1 MLNNVR
7 ISTKLATGI
16 IALSLFGLLSGVV
29 GIYVL
34 TKIEAGLNQITDY
47 AAPLVETTDDLI
59 FSIAES
65 HKVSVEIL
73 ADEETADILVRQQ
86 EFDAAVES
94 FNENYAYLDE
104 LIVDPQMQSA
114 LEATAVTRNNFLGAV
129 DRMLQAHTLEL
140 AEEAEARFLANR
152 FERHGDELIARL
164 EAFAAANE
172 LEMQNAEDEGDR
184 LVSTGTATAR
194 QVNDLLGL
202 VFEQD
207 YPAVEAAKNLEI
219 IVEQLEGAA
228 LRYLSIEA
236 PDQLEAVRDEFQM
249 IAGLAGPYFETLL
262 QLAETDQERDEV
274 SQIQAMFVDWID
286 RAQQP
291 EQVFDTH
298 NDMLA
303 AELEADVVAELV
315 DDLADQLVGELNAIA
330 SQGDAISSGMDEQ
343 AAAQVQSA
351 FLAVGTLSLVI
362 LAVST
367 VLFILVRQ
375 TITAPLLKMITAMN
389 GLAKGDMSVSVSDQ
403 HREDEI
409 GQLNAAFN
417 VFYNQAL
424 EKAEL
429 LRQQD
434 EAKAQAERDRKQAL
448 LEFVNQ
454 FETAVGG
461 VVDSVSSASQELQV
475 SAHTMTDIS
484 KQTSERSGVVARAS
498 EEASTNVQ
506 TVASAAEEISASV
519 SEIGRQA
526 SDSSSKAKEAENEA
540 QQTVAKVKTLSE
552 AARRIG
558 DVVTLIQDIA
568 EQTNLLALNATIEA
582 ARAGEAG
589 KGFAVV
595 ASEVKNLASQT
606 AKATADISA
615 QITEIQ
621 EATET
626 SATAITEISDSIQEL
641 SSFSTAIASAVDQQ
655 AAATQEIAS
664 NVHLAAQ
671 ATQDVSS
678 NIASVSSSAEES
690 QSSASGVLGAAG
702 ELAQQ
707 AEQLKTEVTSFVA
720 KVKAA

>member
-1 MLNNVR
+1 MLNNIR

-29 GIYVL
+29 GIFVL

-59 FSIAES
+59 YSIAES
-65 HKVSVEIL
+65 HKVAVEIL

-94 FNENYAYLDE
+94 FNENYAYLDD

-114 LEATAVTRNNFLGAV
+114 LEAAAVTRNNFLGAV
-129 DRMLQAHTLEL
+129 DTMLQAHTLEL
-140 AEEAEARFLANR
+140 AEEAEARFLAVQ
-152 FERHGDELIARL
+152 FDEHGDELIVRL
-164 EAFAAANE
+164 EAFASANE
-172 LEMQNAEDEGDR
+172 LEMQNAKDEGDR
-184 LVSTGTATAR
+184 LVSSGTATAR

-202 VFEQD
+202 VFGQD
-207 YPAVEAAKNLEI
+207 YPSVEAAKNLQI
-219 IVEQLEGAA
+219 AIEQLEGAA
-228 LRYLSIEA
+228 TRYLSIEGTA
-236 PDQLEAVRDEFQM
+236 ELDPVRLDFEM
-249 IAGLAGPYFETLL
+249 IAEGAGPYFETLL
-262 QLAETDQERDEV
+262 QLAETDQERDE
-274 SQIQAMFVDWID
+274 IAETQAMFVDWTD

-303 AELEADVVAELV
+303 AEHEADVAAELV

-330 SQGDAISSGMDEQ
+330 SRGDAISSGMDEQ
-343 AAAQVQSA
+343 AAEQVQSA
-351 FLAVGTLSLVI
+351 FIAVGALSLVI

-375 TITAPLLKMITAMN
+375 TITAPLLKMISAMN
-389 GLAKGDMSVSVSDQ
+389 GLAKGDMNVSVSDK

-409 GQLNAAFN
+409 GQLNTAFN

-424 EKAEL
+424 EKAEM

-434 EAKAQAERDRKQAL
+434 ETKAQAERDRKQSL

-454 FETAVGG
+454 FEAAVGG

-484 KQTSERSGVVARAS
+484 KQTSERSGIVATAS

-506 TVASAAEEISASV
+506 TVAAAAEEISASV

-526 SDSSSKAKEAENEA
+526 SDSSSKAKEAESEA
-540 QQTVAKVKTLSE
+540 QLTVAKVKTLSE

-606 AKATADISA
+606 AKATADIST

-621 EATET
+621 DATET
-626 SATAITEISDSIQEL
+626 SATAITGISGSIQEL
-641 SSFSTAIASAVDQQ
+641 SAYSTAIASAVDQQ

-707 AEQLKTEVTSFVA
+707 AEQLKAEVSSFVA

>member
-1 MLNNVR
+1 MLNNIR

-29 GIYVL
+29 GIFVL

-59 FSIAES
+59 YSIAES
-65 HKVSVEIL
+65 HKVAVEIL

-94 FNENYAYLDE
+94 FNENYAYLDD

-114 LEATAVTRNNFLGAV
+114 LEAAAVTRNNFLGAV
-129 DRMLQAHTLEL
+129 DTMLQAHTLEL
-140 AEEAEARFLANR
+140 AEEAEARFLAVQ
-152 FERHGDELIARL
+152 FDEHGDELIVRL
-164 EAFAAANE
+164 EAFASANE
-172 LEMQNAEDEGDR
+172 LEMQNAKDEGDR
-184 LVSTGTATAR
+184 LVSSGTATAR

-207 YPAVEAAKNLEI
+207 YPAVEAAKNLQI
-219 IVEQLEGAA
+219 AIEQLEGAA
-228 LRYLSIEA
+228 TRYLSIEGTA
-236 PDQLEAVRDEFQM
+236 ELDPVRLDFEM
-249 IAGLAGPYFETLL
+249 IAEGAGPYFETLL
-262 QLAETDQERDEV
+262 QLAETDQERDE
-274 SQIQAMFVDWID
+274 IAETQAMFVDWTD

-303 AELEADVVAELV
+303 AEHEADVAAELV

-330 SQGDAISSGMDEQ
+330 SRGDAISSGMDEQ
-343 AAAQVQSA
+343 AAEQVQSA
-351 FLAVGTLSLVI
+351 FIAVGALSIVI

-375 TITAPLLKMITAMN
+375 TITAPLLKMISAMN
-389 GLAKGDMSVSVSDQ
+389 SLAKGDMNVSVSDK

-424 EKAEL
+424 EKAEM

-434 EAKAQAERDRKQAL
+434 ETKAQAERDRKQSL

-484 KQTSERSGVVARAS
+484 KQTSERSGIVATAS

-506 TVASAAEEISASV
+506 TVAAAAEEISASV

-526 SDSSSKAKEAENEA
+526 SDSSSKAKEAESEA
-540 QQTVAKVKTLSE
+540 QLTVAKVKTLSE

-606 AKATADISA
+606 AKATADIST

-621 EATET
+621 DATET
-626 SATAITEISDSIQEL
+626 SATAITGISGSIQEL
-641 SSFSTAIASAVDQQ
+641 SAYSTAIASAVDQQ

-707 AEQLKTEVTSFVA
+707 AEQLKAEVSSFVA

>member
-1 MLNNVR
+1 MLNNIR

-29 GIYVL
+29 GIFVL

-59 FSIAES
+59 YSIAES
-65 HKVSVEIL
+65 HKVAVEIL
-73 ADEETADILVRQQ
+73 ADEETADILVRQG

-94 FNENYAYLDE
+94 FDQNYAYLDE
-104 LIVDPQMQSA
+104 LIVDPQMQAA
-114 LEATAVTRNNFLGAV
+114 LEAAAVTRGSMLEAV
-129 DRMLQAHTLEL
+129 NGMLEAHTLEL
-140 AEEAEARFLANR
+140 AEEAEARFLADR
-152 FERHGDELIARL
+152 FDEYGDELITRL
-164 EAFAAANE
+164 EAFASANE
-172 LEMQNAEDEGDR
+172 QEMQNAEDEGDR
-184 LVSTGTATAR
+184 LVSTGTATPR
-194 QVNDLLGL
+194 QINDLLGL
-202 VFEQD
+202 VFEED
-207 YPAVEAAKNLEI
+207 YPAVEAAKNLQVA
-219 IVEQLEGAA
+219 VEQLEGSAI
-228 LRYLSIEA
+228 RYLSVEDPA
-236 PDQLEAVRDEFQM
+236 QLDPVREEFQM
-249 IAGLAGPYFETLL
+249 VAAAITPSFEILSR
-262 QLAETDQERDEV
+262 LAETERDRNEV

-298 NDMLA
+298 DDMLA
-303 AELEADVVAELV
+303 AELEADVAAELV
-315 DDLADQLVGELNAIA
+315 DDLADQLIAELNAIA
-330 SQGDAISSGMDEQ
+330 SIGDAISSGMDEQ
-343 AAAQVQSA
+343 AAEQVRSA
-351 FLAVGTLSLVI
+351 FVAVGALSIII
-362 LAVST
+362 LALST

-375 TITAPLLKMITAMN
+375 TITAPLVKMICAMN
-389 GLAKGDMSVSVSDQ
+389 SLARGDMDVSVSDDA
-403 HREDEI
+403 REDEV
-409 GQLNAAFN
+409 GQLNAAYN
-417 VFYNQAL
+417 VFRNQAL

-448 LEFVNQ
+448 LEFVDQ
-454 FETAVGG
+454 FESAVGG

-484 KQTSERSGVVARAS
+484 KQTNERAGVVATAS

-526 SDSSSKAKEAENEA
+526 SDSSTKARDAEAEA
-540 QQTVAKVKTLSE
+540 QQTVAKVKTLSD
-552 AARRIG
+552 AAKRIG

-606 AKATADISA
+606 AKATADIST

-621 EATET
+621 DATET
-626 SATAITEISDSIQEL
+626 SATAITDISDSIQEL
-641 SSFSTAIASAVDQQ
+641 SAFSTAIASAVDQQ

-707 AEQLKTEVTSFVA
+707 AEQLKTEVSSFVA

>member
-16 IALSLFGLLSGVV
+16 IALSLFGLLSGIV

-59 FSIAES
+59 YSIAES
-65 HKVSVEIL
+65 HKVAVEIL
-73 ADEETADILVRQQ
+73 ADEETADIIVRQG
-86 EFDAAVES
+86 EFNAAVES
-94 FNENYAYLDE
+94 FNENYLYLDE
-104 LIVDPQMQSA
+104 LIVDPQMQTS
-114 LEATAVTRNNFLGAV
+114 LEMAAQTRQELLIAV
-129 DRMLQAHTLEL
+129 DAMLQAHTLEL
-140 AEEAEARFLANR
+140 AEEAESRFLADR
-152 FERHGDELIARL
+152 FDLHGDDLIARL
-164 EAFAAANE
+164 EAFAMANE
-172 LEMQNAEDEGDR
+172 LEMQSAEDEGDR
-184 LVSTGTATAR
+184 LVGTGTATAR
-194 QVNDLLGL
+194 QINELLGM

-207 YPAVEAAKNLEI
+207 YPAVEASKNLQV
-219 IVEQLEGAA
+219 IVEQLEGRA
-228 LRYLSIEA
+228 LRYLSIED
-236 PDQLEAVRDEFQM
+236 PDSLQPVRDEFEL
-249 IAGLAGPYFETLL
+249 IAAQAGPLFNILSS
-262 QLAETDQERDEV
+262 LAETEEGRTEV
-274 SQIQAMFVDWID
+274 AGIRTMFVNWVD
-286 RAQQP
+286 RAQEP

-303 AELEADVVAELV
+303 AELEADVAAELV
-315 DDLADQLVGELNAIA
+315 DDLADQLIAELNAIA
-330 SQGDAISSGMDEQ
+330 SIGDAISSGMDEQ
-343 AAAQVQSA
+343 AAEQVQSA
-351 FLAVGTLSLVI
+351 FMAVGALSVVI
-362 LAVST
+362 LIVST
-367 VLFILVRQ
+367 VLFVLVRQ
-375 TITAPLLKMITAMN
+375 TITAPLLKMIGAMN
-389 GLAKGDMSVSVSDQ
+389 SLAKGNMNVSVSDQ
-403 HREDEI
+403 RREDEI

-417 VFYNQAL
+417 AFHSQAL
-424 EKAEL
+424 ENAEL
-429 LRQQD
+429 QRQQ
-434 EAKAQAERDRKQAL
+434 EETKAQAEVDRKQAL

-454 FETAVGG
+454 FESAVGG

-484 KQTSERSGVVARAS
+484 KQTNERAGVVATAS

-526 SDSSSKAKEAENEA
+526 GDSSSKAREAEAEA
-540 QQTVAKVKTLSE
+540 QQTVAKVKTLSD

-606 AKATADISA
+606 AKATADIST

-626 SATAITEISDSIQEL
+626 SATAITDISDSIQEL
-641 SSFSTAIASAVDQQ
+641 SAFSTAIASAVDQQ

-707 AEQLKTEVTSFVA
+707 AEQLKTEVSSFVA